1 MREQL
6 ESLVSELKRLKNEGG
21 KNVFIGDGTIEKLQ
35 ETVHKIVKPEATTP
49 VPRPH
54 NTSMPVPTQKKNKE
68 FQITPIP
75 PPPEVQLPE
84 GGKQQRWEWLR
95 ERVLHDPVCNEHLK
109 PGKKVNVVFGVGSVH
124 AELFFCGEAPGA
136 DEEIQGEPFVGRAGQ
151 LLTKILGGMGL
162 KRDEV
167 YIGNIMNW
175 RPELPTA
182 SGNRPPTVDE
192 FNYCLPFLRAQLEIV
207 QPKVIIA
214 LGATAVNGLLGPD
227 PKRRMGDVRGKWH
240 EFQKIPLMITYHPAY
255 ILRSGTLRAKR
266 TIWEDML
273 TVMEKVGLPVSEKQ
287 RGYFLNK

>member
-6 ESLVSELKRLKNEGG
+6 ESLVSELKRLKNEGRE
-21 KNVFIGDGTIEKLQ
+21 NVFIADGTLEKLRQ
-35 ETVHKIVKPEATTP
+35 SVHKSVKPKTVLPKTENTP
-49 VPRPH
+49 
-54 NTSMPVPTQKKNKE
+54 MPVPVQKKKKE
-68 FQITPIP
+68 FQIAPIP
-75 PPPEVQLPE
+75 PPPEFQLPE

-95 ERVLHDPVCNEHLK
+95 ERVLHDPVCNKHLK
-109 PGKKVNVVFGVGSVH
+109 SEKKVVFGVGSVH

-240 EFQKIPLMITYHPAY
+240 EFQNIPLMITYHPSY

-287 RGYFLNK
+287 RGYFLSQ

>member
-6 ESLVSELKRLKNEGG
+6 ESLVSELKRLKSEG
-21 KNVFIGDGTIEKLQ
+21 VESVYIGDGTLENLE
-35 ETVHKIVKPEATTP
+35 ETVRKNLKPETP
-49 VPRPH
+49 SPPPR
-54 NTSMPVPTQKKNKE
+54 NTVMPIPQRKKITDFK
-68 FQITPIP
+68 ITPIP
-75 PPPEVQLPE
+75 EPPAVSLPE
-84 GGKQQRWEWLR
+84 GDKQQRWNWLR
-95 ERVLHDPVCNEHLK
+95 ERVLNDPVCNEHLK
-109 PGKKVNVVFGVGSVH
+109 PGKKVVFGVGSID
-124 AELFFCGEAPGA
+124 ADLFFCGEAPGA

-175 RPELPTA
+175 RPELPTS
-182 SGNRPPTVDE
+182 SGNRPPTGEE

-227 PKRRMGDVRGKWH
+227 PKRRMGAVRGKWF
-240 EFQKIPLMITYHPAY
+240 EFEETPLLITYHPAY
-255 ILRSGTLRAKR
+255 ILRSGTLKAKR

-273 TVMEKVGLPVSEKQ
+273 TVMEKVVLPISDKQ
-287 RGYFLNK
+287 RSYFLSK